1 MQQSYQVLVVKNM
14 DCKEHEAFLIDEDSL
29 ENHTDKHSDIIDQR
43 MIPSKLVYLL
53 VFAYFGSYMPYINT
67 FLISVGLTTSQAGL
81 IYGTRLLITMCVG
94 PIWGLLAD
102 YTGYRRVIFVV
113 LCLGTA
119 LFIFPSPWI
128 AKYFACNGK
137 EVQPNAIDDTN
148 TSSTHVFYAMLV
160 IGSISA
166 PFDDPLIGYVD
177 SAVVNVVKSSQ
188 NDATYGRQ
196 RMMGSIG
203 FGLANLLAGYAADN
217 YTPEHMS
224 KYTAIFFV
232 FLPSILLLIPVG
244 LILFNQGD
252 WQTNPNKSNN
262 QVFSQVLV
270 VLKNK
275 ENWMFFLTVVVN
287 SIATGINF
295 GFVYLLMEEYMNST
309 KLIMGVSMTV
319 ACATELVFLAFSSSI
334 IKFLGGTM
342 PATIIASLSHAIRY
356 ILISYVENPWL
367 VLPLQGM
374 KCLGV
379 ALFWTSAIEKVTTIT
394 EREVRSTMIGLLNS
408 IHYALGPAIA
418 IFVGGYLYEIY
429 GGRYFFRIVGMVFSV
444 WTIVV
449 LIYHLISV
457 RQRK

>member
-1 MQQSYQVLVVKNM
+1 M
-14 DCKEHEAFLIDEDSL
+14 DCEEHETLLIDEDSL
-29 ENHTDKHSDIIDQR
+29 ENHTEEHSDIIDQR

-67 FLISVGLTTSQAGL
+67 FLISVGLTASQAGF
-81 IYGTRLLITMCVG
+81 IYGTRLLITMFAG

-119 LFIFPSPWI
+119 IFIFPSPWI
-128 AKYFACNGK
+128 AKYFGCNGK
-137 EVQPNAIDDTN
+137 EVQPNVIADTN
-148 TSSTHVFYAMLV
+148 ASSTHVFYAMLV
-160 IGSISA
+160 IWSISA
-166 PFDDPLIGYVD
+166 PFDDPLVGYVD
-177 SAVVNVVKSSQ
+177 SVVVNVVKTSQ

-232 FLPSILLLIPVG
+232 FLPSILLLIPIG

-262 QVFSQVLV
+262 QVFSQVLS

-275 ENWMFFLTVVVN
+275 ENWMFFLTVVAN

-295 GFVYLLMEEYMNST
+295 GFVYVLMEEYMNST
-309 KLIMGVSMTV
+309 KFIMGLSMTV
-319 ACATELVFLAFSSSI
+319 ACATELVFLAFSSNI
-334 IKFLGGTM
+334 IKALGGTM
-342 PATIIASLSHAIRY
+342 PATVIASLSHAIRY

-374 KCLGV
+374 QCLGV

-394 EREVRSTMIGLLNS
+394 EREVRSTMIGFLNS

-418 IFVGGYLYEIY
+418 NFVGGYLYEIY
-429 GGRYFFRIVGMVFSV
+429 GGRYFFRIIGVVFSG
-444 WTIVV
+444 WAFVV
-449 LIYHLISV
+449 LVYHLVSV